1 MMEGDLFIL
10 YFAVGVFALLI
21 AGLVLMEYEDPID
34 TDKKK

>member
-1 MMEGDLFIL
+1 MKQRMSSEFIYQL
-10 YFAVGVFALLI
+10 FALLI

>member
-21 AGLVLMEYEDPID
+21 VGLVLMEYEDPID
-34 TDKKK
+34 SEKNK